1 MRVELKEI
9 DMKQLNKMYIGEEG
23 KATSVVLPPPSS
35 QIPVATVFY
44 MAVNTAPAGY
54 LICDGRAVERNA
66 YPELFDAI
74 GATYGEGDGSTT
86 FNLPNLIGRFAEGSA
101 TPGAVKEAGLPNI
114 IGSISNVASGGAD
127 TSSASGALSIDARSN
142 NYLTPG
148 SSTYGHT
155 FELAIN
161 ASGFNPIYGKSN
173 TVQPPALTLLPVIKY

>member
-1 MRVELKEI
+1 
-9 DMKQLNKMYIGEEG
+9 MKQLNKMYIGEEG

-86 FNLPNLIGRFAEGSA
+86 FNLPDLMDKTVWGS
-101 TPGAVKEAGLPNI
+101 TTTGQVKEAGLPNI
-114 IGSISNVASGGAD
+114 TGVFAYGAGLVDNSVSGCFYLNEYEQAIHGYTGPGNSLGDVFMDAS
-127 TSSASGALSIDARSN
+127 RSN
-142 NYLTPG
+142 
-148 SSTYGHT
+148 
-155 FELAIN
+155 A
-161 ASGFNPIYGKSN
+161 IYGKSN

>member
-1 MRVELKEI
+1 
-9 DMKQLNKMYIGEEG
+9 MKQLNKMYIGEEG

-54 LICDGRAVERNA
+54 LICDGRAVERSA

-86 FNLPNLIGRFAEGSA
+86 FNLPDLIGRFAEGSV
-101 TPGAVKEAGLPNI
+101 TPGTVKEAGLPNI
-114 IGSISNVASGGAD
+114 TGVANTVSIGKFFLGTSDYGGAI
-127 TSSASGALSIDARSN
+127 SSVTTVTNVDGSVPTGLQTQTTGIDFNASRSN
-142 NYLTPG
+142 T
-148 SSTYGHT
+148 
-155 FELAIN
+155 
-161 ASGFNPIYGKSN
+161 IYGKSN

>member
-1 MRVELKEI
+1 
-9 DMKQLNKMYIGEEG
+9 MKQLNKMYIGEEG

-74 GATYGEGDGSTT
+74 GTTYGEGDGSTT
-86 FNLPNLIGRFAEGSA
+86 FSLPNLMDKTAWGS
-101 TPGAVKEAGLPNI
+101 TTVGQVKEAGLPNI
-114 IGSISNVASGGAD
+114 TGSFAYGAGLAD
-127 TSSASGALSIDARSN
+127 TPLGCFYINEPEPAVHGDISGSLRGDVLMDASRSN
-142 NYLTPG
+142 T
-148 SSTYGHT
+148 
-155 FELAIN
+155 
-161 ASGFNPIYGKSN
+161 IYGKSN

>member
-1 MRVELKEI
+1 
-9 DMKQLNKMYIGEEG
+9 MKQLNKMYIGEEG
-23 KATSVVLPPPSS
+23 KATLVVLPPPSS

-86 FNLPNLIGRFAEGSA
+86 FNLPDLMDKTVWGS
-101 TPGAVKEAGLPNI
+101 TTTGQVKEAGLPNI
-114 IGSISNVASGGAD
+114 TGTLYSVINEQG
-127 TSSASGALSIDARSN
+127 SASGAIQYAATETGVAEIGTARQRG
-142 NYLTPG
+142 NYTL
-148 SSTYGHT
+148 
-155 FELAIN
+155 N
-161 ASGFNPIYGKSN
+161 ASLSNPIYGKSD